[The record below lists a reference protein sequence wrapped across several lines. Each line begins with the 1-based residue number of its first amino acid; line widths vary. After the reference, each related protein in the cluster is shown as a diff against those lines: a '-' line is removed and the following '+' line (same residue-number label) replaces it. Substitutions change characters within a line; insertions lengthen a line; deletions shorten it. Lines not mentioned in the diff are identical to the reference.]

1 TVSPRAALSNGYV
14 QGEGKGST
22 NPIKVSRENFPT
34 NLRRTCGFPGNARA
48 PLAGDSRQI
57 SENKPNRKRFLEGFE
72 GVGVGDIPN
81 RNLSQSLHRALCMPV
96 PPCALSVVPI
106 CHAYL
111 GDNLPFVD

>member
-1 TVSPRAALSNGYV
+1 MENLLNSLGMPCSSFFQRWSTVSPRAALSNGYV

-34 NLRRTCGFPGNARA
+34 NLRRACGFPGNARA

-72 GVGVGDIPN
+72 GVGVGDIPE
-81 RNLSQSLHRALCMPV
+81 
-96 PPCALSVVPI
+96 
-106 CHAYL
+106 
-111 GDNLPFVD
+111 